1 MAEVT
6 ALFFAYAADRMS
18 ARKKQYEVR
27 DGTTV
32 AEFFEQE
39 LAGPLNE
46 PVGAFLFSV
55 NEEWADKSRV
65 LVDGDALAVIP
76 PVSGG

>member
-6 ALFFAYAADRMS
+6 VLFFAYAADRMS

-27 DGTTV
+27 DGITV

-46 PVGAFLFSV
+46 PVGALLFSV